1 LTTDIPQRLTAIER
15 REREMKSLRLIEPQ
29 AAAESINQGY
39 MD

>member
-1 LTTDIPQRLTAIER
+1 MTKDIPQRLTAIEN
-15 REREMKSLRLIEPQ
+15 REREMKSLRLTEPQ